1 MRVKVLL
8 ITAAMMMATG
18 CSESTEPEGELVLT
32 MQNLAGIYYGVTFTT
47 EEDGVVTNQLRQG
60 ASIELILYAQGT
72 TDGRL
77 FIPADT
83 AGGGSDL
90 DVGLDGTWQ
99 LDDNIVTL
107 SHSSDTF
114 LEQMDLAF
122 EETYL
127 TGEADIGGITYSV
140 VLAW

>member
-1 MRVKVLL
+1 MRAKVCLVS
-8 ITAAMMMATG
+8 AAIVMAIG
-18 CSESTEPEGELVLT
+18 CGESTEPNGELVLT

-47 EEDGVVTNQLRQG
+47 EEDGDVTNQLRRG
-60 ASIELILYAQGT
+60 ASIQLILYATGT

-83 AGGGSDL
+83 AAGSSDL
-90 DVGLDGTWQ
+90 DVGLNGTWQ
-99 LDDNIVTL
+99 LDGNIVTL
-107 SHSSDTF
+107 SHSTDTF

-127 TGEADIGGITYSV
+127 TGETDIGGITYSV